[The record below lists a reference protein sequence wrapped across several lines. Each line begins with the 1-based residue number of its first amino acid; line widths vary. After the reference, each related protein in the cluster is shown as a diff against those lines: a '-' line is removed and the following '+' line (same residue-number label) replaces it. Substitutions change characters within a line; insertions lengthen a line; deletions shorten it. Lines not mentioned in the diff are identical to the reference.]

1 MSEHEEHGHGE
12 EHKGGHG
19 GGGHGGHGGGHG
31 GGGHEE
37 HEGVPE
43 WMISFADN
51 TALMM
56 GLFVILLALN
66 MGPKGSGA
74 ADGAAASSA
83 ATAQEAAMA
92 DFAIELREAFNNPV
106 DINSTDPREQ
116 PLVKRLREKSTGR
129 TQDTGPAKTGPE
141 SNAIKPTEYSA
152 IGGQIPF
159 DDGSAVLSPTGKQ
172 RIADIAAKVGQLR
185 YTIEVR
191 GHTTPSETMR
201 NETRSRQLSYERA
214 MAVAQALAVQGV
226 PWRQMRVVAC
236 GDSERMVARTYD
248 RDEERQ
254 NQRAEVILT
263 KDLVAEDP
271 YAREVN
277 RSNAASPTHED
288 PDSNAGHH

>member
-1 MSEHEEHGHGE
+1 MGEHEEHGHGE
-12 EHKGGHG
+12 EHKSGGHG

-31 GGGHEE
+31 GGAHEE

-66 MGPKGSGA
+66 MGPKGSGVE
-74 ADGAAASSA
+74 GAASA
-83 ATAQEAAMA
+83 AQSQADVMD
-92 DFAIELREAFNNPV
+92 DFAIEIREAFNNPV
-106 DINSTDPREQ
+106 DPNSTEPHEQ
-116 PLVKRLREKSTGR
+116 RLVKRVKQKSTGNSNEE
-129 TQDTGPAKTGPE
+129 GPSKRGPE
-141 SNAIKPTEYSA
+141 SQSVKPTEYSA
-152 IGGQIPF
+152 IGGKIPF
-159 DDGSAVLSPTGKQ
+159 DDGSAVLSPTGQQK
-172 RIADIAAKVGQLR
+172 IADIAAKVGQLR

-201 NETRSRQLSYERA
+201 NETRARQLSYERA

-236 GDSERMVARTYD
+236 GDSERMIARTYD

-254 NQRAEVILT
+254 NQRSEVILT
-263 KDLVAEDP
+263 KDVMAEDP
-271 YAREVN
+271 YTREVN
-277 RSNAASPTHED
+277 RSSSSASED
-288 PDSNAGHH
+288 EH